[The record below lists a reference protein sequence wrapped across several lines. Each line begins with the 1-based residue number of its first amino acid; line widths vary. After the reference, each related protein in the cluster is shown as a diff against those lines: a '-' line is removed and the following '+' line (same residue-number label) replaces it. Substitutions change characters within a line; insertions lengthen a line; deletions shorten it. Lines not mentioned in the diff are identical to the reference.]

1 MRNFLIKSAIFL
13 TLCGLLDF
21 GLGKIFGYLTVHA
34 TGGYTK
40 RDNFISDEV
49 DANILIFGSS
59 RAAHHY
65 VPSILSDSLDMS
77 CYNCGLDGNGIIY
90 GYGKLKTITARYYPK
105 IVILD
110 IQPTFDLFTNDNCKY
125 LAPLRPYYQ
134 YPGVDSLFWD
144 INPSERWKMMS
155 NSYRFNSKFLSILMD
170 NLSDRAISSD
180 NGYMPLYDTMTY
192 EPSKSTAKKN
202 ETDPVKIRYFEQFI
216 CEVKRH
222 SALFVFISP
231 EYGSNADWPDIVED
245 ICAKY
250 SIPYYN
256 YLSDKRFANNKTY
269 FADSSHLN
277 DNGARAYTE
286 IVAAD
291 IKMQI
296 ENSPSYLRS
305 FL

>member
-110 IQPTFDLFTNDNCKY
+110 I
-125 LAPLRPYYQ
+125 
-134 YPGVDSLFWD
+134 SLHSICLQTTIANTWLPCGRI
-144 INPSERWKMMS
+144 INIRE
-155 NSYRFNSKFLSILMD
+155 SI
-170 NLSDRAISSD
+170 
-180 NGYMPLYDTMTY
+180 
-192 EPSKSTAKKN
+192 
-202 ETDPVKIRYFEQFI
+202 
-216 CEVKRH
+216 H
-222 SALFVFISP
+222 
-231 EYGSNADWPDIVED
+231 
-245 ICAKY
+245 Y
-250 SIPYYN
+250 SG
-256 YLSDKRFANNKTY
+256 T
-269 FADSSHLN
+269 
-277 DNGARAYTE
+277 
-286 IVAAD
+286 
-291 IKMQI
+291 
-296 ENSPSYLRS
+296 
-305 FL
+305 

>member
-125 LAPLRPYYQ
+125 LALAA
-134 YPGVDSLFWD
+134 V
-144 INPSERWKMMS
+144 
-155 NSYRFNSKFLSILMD
+155 LSISGSRFIILGHKSVRTLEND
-170 NLSDRAISSD
+170 VEFLPVQFEILEHS
-180 NGYMPLYDTMTY
+180 NG
-192 EPSKSTAKKN
+192 
-202 ETDPVKIRYFEQFI
+202 
-216 CEVKRH
+216 
-222 SALFVFISP
+222 
-231 EYGSNADWPDIVED
+231 
-245 ICAKY
+245 
-250 SIPYYN
+250 
-256 YLSDKRFANNKTY
+256 
-269 FADSSHLN
+269 
-277 DNGARAYTE
+277 
-286 IVAAD
+286 
-291 IKMQI
+291 
-296 ENSPSYLRS
+296 
-305 FL
+305 

>member
-40 RDNFISDEV
+40 QDNFISDEV

-170 NLSDRAISSD
+170 NLSDRAVS
-180 NGYMPLYDTMTY
+180 
-192 EPSKSTAKKN
+192 
-202 ETDPVKIRYFEQFI
+202 F
-216 CEVKRH
+216 
-222 SALFVFISP
+222 
-231 EYGSNADWPDIVED
+231 
-245 ICAKY
+245 
-250 SIPYYN
+250 
-256 YLSDKRFANNKTY
+256 DK
-269 FADSSHLN
+269 
-277 DNGARAYTE
+277 G
-286 IVAAD
+286 
-291 IKMQI
+291 
-296 ENSPSYLRS
+296 
-305 FL
+305 

>member
-105 IVILD
+105 IVL
-110 IQPTFDLFTNDNCKY
+110 P
-125 LAPLRPYYQ
+125 PEP
-134 YPGVDSLFWD
+134 
-144 INPSERWKMMS
+144 PSS
-155 NSYRFNSKFLSILMD
+155 
-170 NLSDRAISSD
+170 
-180 NGYMPLYDTMTY
+180 TMTQTSSLHSICLQTTIANTWL
-192 EPSKSTAKKN
+192 PCGRIIN
-202 ETDPVKIRYFEQFI
+202 IRESI
-216 CEVKRH
+216 H
-222 SALFVFISP
+222 
-231 EYGSNADWPDIVED
+231 
-245 ICAKY
+245 Y
-250 SIPYYN
+250 SG
-256 YLSDKRFANNKTY
+256 T
-269 FADSSHLN
+269 
-277 DNGARAYTE
+277 
-286 IVAAD
+286 
-291 IKMQI
+291 
-296 ENSPSYLRS
+296 
-305 FL
+305 